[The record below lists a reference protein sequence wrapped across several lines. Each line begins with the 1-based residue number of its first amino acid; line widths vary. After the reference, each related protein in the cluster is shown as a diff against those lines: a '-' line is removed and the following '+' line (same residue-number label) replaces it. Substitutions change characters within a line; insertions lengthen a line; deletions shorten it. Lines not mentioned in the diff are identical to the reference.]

1 MGTSTERDERLTPEQ
16 AIWAAQVHLAAMATL
31 WESTSDDEKRERID
45 AILDKFENPQLFAYA
60 VMFVESLGFDVQPL
74 VPVEPPRANESY
86 ANPDEANTGFYM

>member
-74 VPVEPPRANESY
+74 VPIEPPGANE
-86 ANPDEANTGFYM
+86 PPVDLDGVNTGFYM

>member
-1 MGTSTERDERLTPEQ
+1 MGTAAERDERLTPEQ

-31 WESTSDDEKRERID
+31 WASIPDDEKRERLGST
-45 AILDKFENPQLFAYA
+45 LDELDNSQLFAYA

-86 ANPDEANTGFYM
+86 ANPDEVNTGFYM

>member
-31 WESTSDDEKRERID
+31 WASIPDDEKRERLGST
-45 AILDKFENPQLFAYA
+45 LDELDNSQLFAYA

-74 VPVEPPRANESY
+74 VPIEPPGANE
-86 ANPDEANTGFYM
+86 PPVDLDGVNTGFYM

>member
-1 MGTSTERDERLTPEQ
+1 MGTAAERDERLTSEQ

-31 WESTSDDEKRERID
+31 WASIPDDEKRERID
-45 AILDKFENPQLFAYA
+45 STLDELDNSQLFAYA

-74 VPVEPPRANESY
+74 EPVEPPGANESY